1 MTTPSRTLQQP
12 AGVAGAAPRVLIV
25 DDDEP
30 LAKVFARTL
39 EAADYDVRW
48 ARDGAGAKRAL
59 QSETFDVIGS
69 DGYFLG
75 RPGKGF
81 PPVAPDAWE
90 AQPS

>member
-25 DDDEP
+25 DDEP

-59 QSETFDVIGS
+59 QSETLDVIVS